1 MRISFNR
8 KAQSAFR
15 KLGAVALITATILTQ
30 AVFLTAC
37 KQTSTGG
44 GGGKPTPTPKPKHA
58 ITFSVDSTTPSG
70 KLTAKVDGGDI
81 ASGKEV
87 EEGKTVT
94 FTATANS
101 GYRVKGWTLD
111 GKPITEAGTKTE
123 YKLKV
128 SKLATVKV
136 SFEAIP
142 PTKYTVTLNQTEH
155 GKVTSSP

>member
-44 GGGKPTPTPKPKHA
+44 GGGKPTPPPAPKPKHA
-58 ITFSVDSTTPSG
+58 ITFGVDGANG

-87 EEGKTVT
+87 EEGKAVI
-94 FTATANS
+94 FTATADA
-101 GYRVKGWTLD
+101 GYRLKGSTTT
-111 GKPITEAGTKTE
+111 P
-123 YKLKV
+123 
-128 SKLATVKV
+128 
-136 SFEAIP
+136 
-142 PTKYTVTLNQTEH
+142 
-155 GKVTSSP
+155 